1 MTTSA
6 SCHQT
11 HGQESD
17 FLVSLQSAVRAH
29 PEATTLRKWLG
40 LASGNL
46 SIAEFYRLV
55 RAERQLSYLTIDV
68 NAVCDLTC
76 EGMCYY
82 HPAIDKRK
90 EHVSDDILK
99 AAIDEAEQS
108 LGLQTLVIAGKEPFL
123 NTKKLFALLELAG
136 PAQHRTYTA
145 GTITN
150 GRHLSRH
157 REELRRLARSGC
169 LDFLDI
175 SLDSGI
181 ASQHDRF
188 RGRAGTFDL
197 AFDALRDAAQH
208 LDGVRV
214 GISSVFRGDNEE
226 GLLTLFREASRWTRH
241 FFVTPM
247 QPPPFSNLSP
257 LPPKAV
263 TGFFARLRSEL
274 QKLETEP
281 ELEVT
286 VLLPGIYVYDAGA
299 EHLFEWDDIQESP
312 GGAIYVPSQAG
323 KHTIL
328 YTLAALPEQAW
339 RVARITSSG
348 AYLGHLHF
356 MQTATPESYAC
367 GFIQDQ
373 SIVALYDKSLDV
385 GSPFH
390 TILES
395 RQQHQCRGRE
405 CWPTCFGG
413 WSAAENSLLTG
424 EPLVTQPKICLKGR

>member
-6 SCHQT
+6 SCQQM
-11 HGQESD
+11 HGRESD
-17 FLVSLQSAVRAH
+17 LLLSLESAVCAQ
-29 PEATTLRKWLG
+29 PEATTLRRWLG

-55 RAERQLSYLTIDV
+55 REDRQLSYLTIDV
-68 NAVCDLTC
+68 NTVCDLTC

-90 EHVSDDILK
+90 GQVPDDIIKTALN
-99 AAIDEAEQS
+99 EAEQS

-123 NTKKLFALLELAG
+123 NPKKLFALLELAG
-136 PAQHRTYTA
+136 PAQNRTYTA

-150 GRHLSRH
+150 GRHLFRH
-157 REELRRLARSGC
+157 WAELRRLARSGC

-188 RGRAGTFDL
+188 RGRAGTFEL

-208 LDGVRV
+208 LEGVRV

-226 GLLTLFREASRWTRH
+226 GILTLLRKASQWTRH

-247 QPPPFSNLSP
+247 QPPPFSNLPP

-274 QKLETEP
+274 QKLESESD
-281 ELEVT
+281 LEIT
-286 VLLPGIYVYDAGA
+286 VLLPGIYVYDAA
-299 EHLFEWDDIQESP
+299 TERLFEWDDLQEGA
-312 GGAIYVPSQAG
+312 GGAIYAPSLAG

-328 YTLAALPEQAW
+328 YTLGVLPEQAW

-367 GFIQDQ
+367 GFIQNE
-373 SIVALYDKSLDV
+373 SIVALYEKSIDF

-390 TILES
+390 SILET
-395 RQQHQCRGRE
+395 RQHHHCRSRE

-424 EPLVTQPKICLKGR
+424 VPLVTQPKICLKGR